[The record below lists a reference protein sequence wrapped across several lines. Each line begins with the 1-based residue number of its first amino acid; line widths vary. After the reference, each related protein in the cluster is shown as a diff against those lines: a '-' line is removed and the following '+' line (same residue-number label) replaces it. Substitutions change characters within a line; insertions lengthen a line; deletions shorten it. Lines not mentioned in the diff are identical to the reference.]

1 MASGFK
7 KNEVELELLT
17 DIDILFTVEKG
28 TGGGICH
35 SINRYEKTND
45 KYMKNYD
52 KNKESSHLKYWDVNN
67 LYGWTMPQKLPANSF
82 KCVEDFE
89 FDESSLKSYDDE
101 SDEGYLLEVDVQH
114 PEKLRNFTMIYHFYL
129 KKLKLKSL
137 LLIFAIKLNMS
148 FDKKFKTSIKSWINF

>member
-17 DIDILFTVEKG
+17 DIDILFMVEKG

-35 SINRYEKTND
+35 SINRYEKAND

-114 PEKLRNFTMIYHFYL
+114 PE
-129 KKLKLKSL
+129 
-137 LLIFAIKLNMS
+137 
-148 FDKKFKTSIKSWINF
+148 